1 MQKDKLHAL
10 IRENERLKKMQLVG
24 TILFSISSLCFIGY
38 SIFSHETMVLMG
50 VPMQVLASIG
60 NYMGYKETRET
71 IEDLKKLQKLKIITP
86 M

>member
-60 NYMGYKETRET
+60 NYMGYKGTQET
-71 IEDLKKLQKLKIITP
+71 IEDLKKLQKLKTITP